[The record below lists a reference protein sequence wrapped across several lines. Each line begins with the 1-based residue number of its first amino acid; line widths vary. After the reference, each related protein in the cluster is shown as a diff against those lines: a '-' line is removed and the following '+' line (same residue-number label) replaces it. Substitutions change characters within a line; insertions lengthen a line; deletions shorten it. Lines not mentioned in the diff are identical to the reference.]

1 MSRPPTTAPRNQPI
15 VRWARLIRVSAEA
28 PSKVAGLDRVL
39 RPRSVAV
46 LGASSRPGALSS
58 RFITGLQ
65 RHGFSGR
72 IVPVNPARDVIDGL
86 PCAPSIAA
94 AAADEP
100 IDLAVVSLPQ
110 SKVLTGIEECA
121 EAGVGGAVIFSSG
134 FSEVGEEG
142 AHEERRITE
151 VTERTGLRVV
161 GPNSPG
167 LINRADSTCV
177 IASGVGFR
185 PSFASGGISLLA
197 QSGGVAGLLVERSQ
211 DAGAGLSVAVCTGN
225 EADLKVGELLW
236 WLADHE
242 PTKVVGIFLEGIRDP
257 ETFAGGLDALRAVGK
272 PVVVLKA
279 GATAAAARASAAHT
293 GALATEDDVVGAFLA
308 RHGAVR
314 VYGFDDLIDTCVAL
328 ERLGPASTRGVGILT
343 TSGGAGVISTEA
355 AERAGLE
362 LPDLR
367 PGTRERLAA
376 VVPDFAALSNPV
388 DMSGMFSEKPEIFH
402 ESLRAFTEAEEFG
415 TAVLVL
421 TVHRPEDSERL
432 ADLVLGADA
441 ANLAVLWT
449 AGAMSLPSR
458 RRLSEAGL
466 AVFEDAARCMRALAA
481 RAEAGTAPPGDVPP
495 PALELDLPSD
505 AEATETEALTLLA
518 AAGVPTAPTVLCRSA
533 NDARAAGAELGA
545 GPFVVKASARDLPHK
560 SDAGAVVLG
569 VSGPDEVAAAYERV
583 VEAARAAGADP
594 EGAVVQAM
602 APEGIELIVG
612 ARRDPVLGPVLVVGP
627 GGLLAEL
634 APQVSRRM
642 LPLRAGEARAML
654 DELSV
659 APLLHGYR
667 GAPEADFDAA
677 VAAIEG
683 VAAVALAA
691 GERLEAVEVNP
702 LLVHPRG
709 AGATAVDA
717 LLLQADIGQ

>member
-1 MSRPPTTAPRNQPI
+1 M
-15 VRWARLIRVSAEA
+15 SAEA

-58 RFITGLQ
+58 RFISGLQ
-65 RHGFSGR
+65 RHGFGGR

-86 PCAPSIAA
+86 PCAPSIEAA
-94 AAADEP
+94 SADEP

-121 EAGVGGAVIFSSG
+121 AAGVGGAVIFSSG

-142 AHEERRITE
+142 AAEERRITE
-151 VTERTGLRVV
+151 VAHRTGLRVV

-236 WLADHE
+236 WLAEHE
-242 PTKVVGIFLEGIRDP
+242 PTEVVGIFLEGIRDP
-257 ETFAGGLDALRAVGK
+257 DTFAGGLDALRAAGK

-293 GALATEDDVVGAFLA
+293 GALATADDVVDAFLA

-314 VYGFDDLIDTCVAL
+314 VYSFDDLIDTCVAL

-343 TSGGAGVISTEA
+343 TSGGAGVIATEA

-362 LPDLR
+362 LPDLQ
-367 PGTRERLAA
+367 PDTRERLAA

-402 ESLRAFTEAEEFG
+402 ESLRAFTEADEFG

-449 AGAMSLPSR
+449 AGEMSLASR

-481 RAEAGTAPPGDVPP
+481 RAAVGSAPPEETE
-495 PALELDLPSD
+495 PAPLGLELPADQASTE
-505 AEATETEALTLLA
+505 AEALALLA

-533 NDARAAGAELGA
+533 EDARDAAGRLGD
-545 GPFVVKASARDLPHK
+545 GPLVVKASARDLLHK
-560 SDAGAVVLG
+560 SDAGAVVVG
-569 VSGPDEVAAAYERV
+569 VSGADAVAEAHERV
-583 VEAARAAGADP
+583 VEAARAAGAHP
-594 EGAVVQAM
+594 EGSVVQAM
-602 APEGIELIVG
+602 APEGIELIIG
-612 ARRDPVLGPVLVVGP
+612 ARRDELLGPVIVVGA

-634 APQVSRRM
+634 LPEVSRRM

-654 DELSV
+654 DELPV
-659 APLLHGYR
+659 TPLLEGYR
-667 GAPEADFDAA
+667 GAPAADLEAA
-677 VAAIEG
+677 VTAIEG

-691 GERLEAVEVNP
+691 GDRLDAIEVNP
-702 LLVHPRG
+702 LLVHARG
-709 AGATAVDA
+709 EGATAVDA

>member
-1 MSRPPTTAPRNQPI
+1 
-15 VRWARLIRVSAEA
+15 VSAEA

-58 RFITGLQ
+58 RFISGLQ
-65 RHGFSGR
+65 RHGFAGR

-86 PCAPSIAA
+86 PCAPSIEA

-110 SKVLTGIEECA
+110 SKVLTGVEECA
-121 EAGVGGAVIFSSG
+121 AAGVGGAVIFSSG

-142 AHEERRITE
+142 AAEERRITE
-151 VTERTGLRVV
+151 VARRTGLRVV

-236 WLADHE
+236 WLAEHE

-257 ETFAGGLDALRAVGK
+257 DTFAGGLDALRSAGK

-293 GALATEDDVVGAFLA
+293 GALATADDVVDAFLA

-314 VYGFDDLIDTCVAL
+314 VYSFDDLIDTCVAL

-343 TSGGAGVISTEA
+343 TSGGAGVIATEA

-367 PGTRERLAA
+367 PETRERLAA

-402 ESLRAFTEAEEFG
+402 ESLRAFTEADEFG

-441 ANLAVLWT
+441 ANLAVLWS
-449 AGAMSLPSR
+449 AGEMSLASR
-458 RRLSEAGL
+458 RRLSEAGV

-481 RAEAGTAPPGDVPP
+481 RAVVGSALPAEVEPAPL
-495 PALELDLPSD
+495 ALELPAERESTE
-505 AEATETEALTLLA
+505 AEALALLG

-533 NDARAAGAELGA
+533 EEARAAAGQLGDVA
-545 GPFVVKASARDLPHK
+545 LVVKASARDLLHK
-560 SDAGAVVLG
+560 SDAGAVVVG
-569 VSGPDEVAAAYERV
+569 VSGADAVADAHERV
-583 VEAARAAGADP
+583 VEAAGAAGAHP
-594 EGAVVQAM
+594 EGSIVQAM

-612 ARRDPVLGPVLVVGP
+612 ARRDELLGPVIVVGA

-634 APQVSRRM
+634 LPEVSRRM

-654 DELSV
+654 DELPV
-659 APLLHGYR
+659 TPLLEGYR
-667 GAPEADFDAA
+667 GAPAADLEAA
-677 VAAIEG
+677 VTAIEG

-691 GERLEAVEVNP
+691 GGRLDAIEVNP

-709 AGATAVDA
+709 QGATAVDA

>member
-1 MSRPPTTAPRNQPI
+1 M
-15 VRWARLIRVSAEA
+15 SAEV
-28 PSKVAGLDRVL
+28 PSHMAGLDRVL
-39 RPRSVAV
+39 RPRAVAV

-58 RFITGLQ
+58 RFISGLQ

-72 IVPVNPARDVIDGL
+72 IVPVNPAREVIDGL

-94 AAADEP
+94 AAADGP

-110 SKVLTGIEECA
+110 AKVLTGVEECA
-121 EAGVGGAVIFSSG
+121 QAGVGGAIIFSSG
-134 FSEVGEEG
+134 FSEVGEAG
-142 AHEERRITE
+142 AAEERRITE
-151 VTERTGLRVV
+151 VARSSGLRVV

-167 LINRADSTCV
+167 LINVADSTCV

-185 PSFASGGISLLA
+185 PSFSRGGISLLA

-242 PTKVVGIFLEGIRDP
+242 PTSVVGIFLEGVREP
-257 ETFAGGLDALRAVGK
+257 ETFSGGLDALRAAGK

-293 GALATEDDVVGAFLA
+293 GALATEDDVVDAFLA

-314 VYGFDDLIDTCVAL
+314 VHGFDDLIDTCVAL

-367 PGTRERLAA
+367 PTTRERLAA
-376 VVPDFAALSNPV
+376 VVPDFAALSNPA

-432 ADLVLGADA
+432 ADLVLGADP

-449 AGAMSLPSR
+449 AGEMSRPARL
-458 RRLSEAGL
+458 RLSEAGL

-481 RAEAGTAPPGDVPP
+481 RALVGEAAPEEVVSPP
-495 PALELDLPSD
+495 RELDLPEQL
-505 AEATETEALTLLA
+505 AATEAETLALLA
-518 AAGVPTAPTVLCRSA
+518 ACGVPTARTVLCRSA
-533 NDARAAGAELGA
+533 DEARAAAAELGD
-545 GPFVVKASARDLPHK
+545 GPLVVKASARDLLHK
-560 SDAGAVVLG
+560 SDAGAVVVG
-569 VSGPDEVAAAYERV
+569 VSGPGEAAAAHERV
-583 VEAARAAGADP
+583 VEAARAAGAAP
-594 EGAVVQAM
+594 EGSVVQAM
-602 APEGIELIVG
+602 APAGVELIIG

-642 LPLRAGEARAML
+642 LPLRSGEARAML
-654 DELSV
+654 DELLV
-659 APLLHGYR
+659 TPLLHGYR
-667 GAPEADFDAA
+667 DAPEADLHAA
-677 VAAIEG
+677 AEAIEG

-709 AGATAVDA
+709 EGATAVDA

>member
-1 MSRPPTTAPRNQPI
+1 M
-15 VRWARLIRVSAEA
+15 SAEA
-28 PSKVAGLDRVL
+28 PSQVAGLDRVL
-39 RPRSVAV
+39 RPGSVAV

-65 RHGFSGR
+65 RHGFGGR

-94 AAADEP
+94 AAEDGP
-100 IDLAVVSLPQ
+100 VDLAVISLPHN
-110 SKVLTGIEECA
+110 KVLTGIEECA

-134 FSEVGEEG
+134 FSEVSEEG
-142 AHEERRITE
+142 AQEERRITE
-151 VTERTGLRVV
+151 LARSTGLRVV

-167 LINRADSTCV
+167 LINMADSTCV

-185 PSFASGGISLLA
+185 PSFARGGISLLA

-242 PTKVVGIFLEGIRDP
+242 PTSVVGIFLEGIREP
-257 ETFAGGLDALRAVGK
+257 ETFAGGLDALRAAGK

-293 GALATEDDVVGAFLA
+293 GALATEDDVVDAFLA

-314 VYGFDDLIDTCVAL
+314 VHGFDDLIDTCVAL

-367 PGTRERLAA
+367 PATRERLAA
-376 VVPDFAALSNPV
+376 VMPDFAALSNPA

-432 ADLVLGADA
+432 ADLVLGADP

-449 AGAMSLPSR
+449 AGEMSRPSR
-458 RRLSEAGL
+458 LRLSEAGL

-481 RAEAGTAPPGDVPP
+481 RAVVGAARPEEPASAAL
-495 PALELDLPSD
+495 ALELP
-505 AEATETEALTLLA
+505 AERTATEAETLALLGSC
-518 AAGVPTAPTVLCRSA
+518 GVPTARTLLCGSA
-533 NDARAAGAELGA
+533 DDARAAAAELGA
-545 GPFVVKASARDLPHK
+545 GPLVVKASARDLLHK
-560 SDAGAVVLG
+560 SDAGAVVVG
-569 VSGPDEVAAAYERV
+569 VSGPDEAAAAHERV
-583 VEAARAAGADP
+583 VEAAREP
-594 EGAVVQAM
+594 R
-602 APEGIELIVG
+602 APTPR
-612 ARRDPVLGPVLVVGP
+612 ARSCRPWRP
-627 GGLLAEL
+627 
-634 APQVSRRM
+634 
-642 LPLRAGEARAML
+642 RA
-654 DELSV
+654 SS
-659 APLLHGYR
+659 
-667 GAPEADFDAA
+667 
-677 VAAIEG
+677 
-683 VAAVALAA
+683 
-691 GERLEAVEVNP
+691 
-702 LLVHPRG
+702 
-709 AGATAVDA
+709 
-717 LLLQADIGQ
+717 